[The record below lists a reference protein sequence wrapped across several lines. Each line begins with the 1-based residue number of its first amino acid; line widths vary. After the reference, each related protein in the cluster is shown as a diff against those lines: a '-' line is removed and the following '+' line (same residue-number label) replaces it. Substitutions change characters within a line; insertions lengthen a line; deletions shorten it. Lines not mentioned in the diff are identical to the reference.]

1 VLEALS
7 TRARLLSESVSRLS
21 FRQPLELPAGFD
33 PADRSSEFPNL
44 TLPPDESEQRQQRTA
59 AEGTDR
65 EIRSGAATDRD
76 DRIARV
82 DARSRET
89 GETGETAGS
98 GRTGRIKAADNVDSP
113 AESSRDVRDMCVRYR
128 TLTAQ
133 VASSLAR
140 SLARECVLSVLHSR
154 VCPGWLSRR
163 NRSQIVLE
171 YENGRAMV
179 VRTDAAIA
187 RVGGISPGTEVHL
200 TRYIELGQG
209 FRYVQST

>member
-1 VLEALS
+1 
-7 TRARLLSESVSRLS
+7 
-21 FRQPLELPAGFD
+21 
-33 PADRSSEFPNL
+33 
-44 TLPPDESEQRQQRTA
+44 
-59 AEGTDR
+59 
-65 EIRSGAATDRD
+65 
-76 DRIARV
+76 
-82 DARSRET
+82 
-89 GETGETAGS
+89 
-98 GRTGRIKAADNVDSP
+98 VDSP

-140 SLARECVLSVLHSR
+140 SLANASSLFSTLASA
-154 VCPGWLSRR
+154 GWLSRR

-209 FRYVQST
+209 FLTYSLLRVLSGIHASLASAVVRAACFNPDQR